1 MKNLIKM
8 KKFIYALSVLVCMLG
23 VSENVWACSN
33 NQDKAV
39 LTAVCLDSESG
50 KGRVYTSTSATPPT
64 NVSSYAANNANG
76 SKQQEDAIEDFPLY
90 AHAKAVRGYEFDHW
104 EDATESG
111 WVNNRTLPE
120 DMTTNPICVLMDGN
134 EGCYGVD
141 PSIAVVNAF
150 FHEIT
155 PFSLRYKAG
164 QYVYKIDY
172 TYVAITENDALE
184 NKVWESYTI
193 LNTSSTQTLKT
204 YVGDKVSLSTSITDG
219 FAGWFVEGQES
230 AVSTANPYIFSPTE
244 ADADKVFYPQWNAL
258 EGNVA
263 SVNGTEYAT
272 IQEAVS
278 VANTSVAADVSLSLL
293 QNVLYNE
300 SDYLD
305 LGRDMTI
312 DLNGKIFY
320 GMKGSTFRVTNNA
333 TITIK
338 DGASTKGKVWG
349 IAASQGE
356 SQAIDVLQGTL
367 INNGAVITMDN
378 MLGETDYTVNT
389 LSSVIRVHKDGA
401 YTQTTG
407 TLNCNSIS
415 NAYGVYSE
423 GTTAINGGT
432 INTTASLTNACAIFA
447 TDGTTNITA
456 GTIKAQAKYKACGVY
471 ADGNAGGTAA
481 NITIAGGTFT
491 STATSRDAVGVRTAD
506 GTTTINGGTFTVTYS
521 NTLYNAYGVVAGL
534 PSVKDREGYPNN
546 GKLIV
551 NDGTFNMGTASKTYY
566 SYGIFIEP
574 SIANTSYGD
583 QGYVATTINGGKFK
597 MIGKTVGGAVNE
609 IAESL
614 QIKGGY
620 FSSNTRLDLN
630 IPATHHSEAL
640 SSGTEYN
647 AGYRYQVVTGAPA
660 IPDAVCKIGE
670 TTFNTLE
677 DAISYAN
684 NNPEDEMTILML
696 KDYLLSQ
703 PGKYTIPAKTT
714 LLIPKDA
721 NQTSPMPEIYRENKN
736 DIPTK
741 AYITLTMGK
750 DVMLDVKGAIE
761 VGGQQNNYNTTGTGR
776 PNGSSYGWLL
786 MKTGSHILL
795 EGNSN
800 LYAWGFITGNGT
812 IDVRRGANVHEQF
825 QVYDFEGGSESF
837 YTLYDNEYDVFLVN
851 EYFVQ
856 NVEVPTTY
864 RPGSALY
871 GYTGLKEVNVR
882 AKLIGVDTDDAA
894 MFLMDETDDSEDTWV
909 RKSYDVSTDQ
919 QVYEVNNSARLGN
932 LHLSFSNYDF
942 NSEDYVLPITNNM
955 KIHLLEGEMGITQS
969 TVLLPGAE
977 IEIDKKS
984 TASIVADKSL
994 FLFDYHEWDAHIST
1008 GAKYALRIEC
1018 RPGALPTASIR
1029 DISSSVGLGNAKLN
1043 IHGTFDAKGALY
1055 TTASG
1060 ATIVSTNDDAGNVT
1074 FSTTAPSGPETPL
1087 YVHKYSGMF
1096 YQRPTVPALLQ
1107 NADGTF
1113 EQSASTP
1120 AGKSFCYMND
1130 KWILLTVDPDS
1141 SCFVYDQY
1149 DQYYAQAG
1157 EYVAISASKDSS
1169 TKRITGNPD
1178 HTYSDAA
1185 GAGRLFIL
1193 AEGCQWWEVENIDNL
1208 YHCIHPQNDT
1218 YYYWVSDIDE
1228 ETGIDNGTW
1237 AEKKFAISW
1246 KNWDGSDL
1254 YDGNHDVIIP
1264 DMLPYGATPQYL
1276 HTPNPERAADI
1287 DYTYTFDDWN
1297 PALSPVTKDQTY
1309 TATYIKEDRKYVI
1322 IFKDAENV
1330 EVKREFLKHNE
1341 MPTPPDL
1348 TNEDKILLWS
1358 PAISAVT
1365 GSATY
1370 TATWLDVEPT
1380 EYAITFYDYD
1390 GTTILKPTGEEPYM
1404 VAVEEVPIA
1413 PSNPANKPATNEF
1426 TYEFDHWSPE
1436 IEEVSLTSVKSY
1448 TAVYREIEKTY
1459 PVRFFNEGTTNT
1471 TKSDENALSKQN
1483 LTYGATP
1490 TPPAVSKSATGHT
1503 YIPEWVDMSSL
1514 TFDGEGNITTD
1525 EEDWVKSVR
1534 TVTKAADYVVVYRD
1548 EINRYTVSASS
1559 SIAAGC
1565 VISGAGT
1572 YDYGTEVELTVTPN
1586 PGYRFLRW
1594 NDNNTDNPRRF
1605 TLESN
1610 VSLTAVVEQYISDV
1624 VMNENDQVTYSKPNT
1639 PIHNLYISSDGTNSS
1654 YLNGAENLVL
1664 SEVDAVQG
1672 QAYFDLTLNTW
1683 SRHWNAFAVPFE
1695 VDLKN
1700 TSIVE
1705 VKTKGG
1711 VATNRTLRYGRD
1723 YDIVY
1728 YKESVRATSGPS
1740 YNCWDYVDSKNKVL
1754 TPGEAYLIAFTSHV
1768 GTIRFTGEQDG
1779 EHHIKLGTS
1788 VEVSYTDP
1796 ADPKDG
1802 GWNGIGNPR
1811 TYHALLDA
1819 GVTECQIHNG
1829 DTIGSDS
1836 YMPYVMS
1843 DKKFVVGKA
1852 AFVKV
1857 GAAPSVVVERATNQS
1872 AITPKAAP
1880 RRAKT
1885 ITTGGDRYTVEIMP
1899 ENGKIADRLFLLI
1912 DEDKPD
1918 EYTDGKD
1925 LPKAGVGSARAQMWV
1940 SRYGA
1945 KLCKNTIA
1953 PTDDQADYPLGIY
1966 APKAGEYIIYIAA
1979 QPEEE
1984 QALYLTKDGK
1994 AIWNLSDG
2002 AYTLNLERG
2011 TTTQYGLRV
2020 SAKGPQVAT
2029 GVDEAIVDA
2038 HGNTQKVLIN
2048 NQVYIIRGDK
2058 VYSIDG
2064 QLVK

>member
-1 MKNLIKM
+1 MKNLLKM
-8 KKFIYALSVLVCMLG
+8 NKKLFYTLSVLVCLLG
-23 VSENVWACSN
+23 VSEKAWACTNSK
-33 NQDKAV
+33 DKAQ
-39 LTAVCLDSESG
+39 LTAACLDSETG
-50 KGRVYTSTSATPPT
+50 RGRVYTSLSATAPT
-64 NVSSYAANNANG
+64 VDKFATNNSSG
-76 SKQQEDAIEDFPLY
+76 SKEQTDAITDLPIY
-90 AHAKAVRGYEFDHW
+90 AHAKPVRGYEFDHW
-104 EDATESG
+104 EDATEDD
-111 WVNNRTLPE
+111 WLDYRTLPE

-134 EGCYGVD
+134 EGCYGVT
-141 PSIAVVNAF
+141 PAVATVNAF
-150 FHEIT
+150 FRELT

-184 NKVWESYTI
+184 NKVWESYTM
-193 LNTSSTQTLKT
+193 LNTSSTQSLKT

-219 FAGWFVEGQES
+219 FAGWYIEGQES
-230 AVSTANPYIFSPTE
+230 AVSTANPYTFNPTE
-244 ADADKVFYPQWNAL
+244 ADAGKVFYPKWNAP

-263 SVNGTEYAT
+263 SVNGIEYAT
-272 IQEAVS
+272 IQDAVS
-278 VANTSVAADVSLSLL
+278 AANTSVAADVTLSLL

-312 DLNGKIFY
+312 ELNGKIFY
-320 GMKGSTFRVTNNA
+320 GMKGSTFRITNNA
-333 TITIK
+333 TVTIQ

-356 SQAIDVLQGTL
+356 SMAIDVLQGTL

-378 MLGETDYTVNT
+378 MLGETDYMANT
-389 LSSVIRVHKDGA
+389 LSSVVRVHSDGA

-407 TLNCNSIS
+407 TLNSNSIS

-432 INTTASLTNACAIFA
+432 INTTVSLTNACAIFA
-447 TDGTTNITA
+447 TDGTMNITA
-456 GTIKAQAKYKACGVY
+456 GTTIKAQAKYKACDVY

-481 NITIAGGTFT
+481 DVTIDGGTFNA
-491 STATSRDAVGVRTAD
+491 TATSRDAVGVRTAD

-521 NTLYNAYGVVAGL
+521 NTLYNAYGVVAGVT
-534 PSVKDREGYPNN
+534 SVKNREGYPNN

-566 SYGIFIEP
+566 SYGIYIEP
-574 SIANTSYGD
+574 SIANASYGD
-583 QGYVATTINGGKFK
+583 PGYVATTINGGKFK
-597 MIGKTVGGAVNE
+597 MLGTTVGGAVNE

-630 IPATHHSEAL
+630 IPTTHHSEAL

-647 AGYRYQVVTGAPA
+647 AGYRYQVVSGAPA
-660 IPDAVCKIGE
+660 TPEAVCKIGE

-684 NNPEDEMTILML
+684 NNPDETLTILML
-696 KDYLLSQ
+696 KDYVLSQ
-703 PGKYTIPAKTT
+703 SGKYTIPAKTT

-721 NQTSPMPEIYRENKN
+721 NQTSPRTELYRENKN
-736 DIPTK
+736 TIPTK
-741 AYITLTMGK
+741 AYRTLTLGK

-776 PNGSSYGWLL
+776 PNGDSYGWLL

-795 EGNSN
+795 EGGAN
-800 LYAWGFITGNGT
+800 LYAWGFVTGNGT

-825 QVYDFEGGSESF
+825 QVYDFEGGSES
-837 YTLYDNEYDVFLVN
+837 YNQLYQNIYDVFIVN
-851 EYFVQ
+851 EYFIQ

-864 RPGSALY
+864 RPGSALF
-871 GYTGLKEVNVR
+871 GYTGFVEANIR
-882 AKLIGVDTDDAA
+882 AKLIGVDTDEAA
-894 MFLMDETDDSEDTWV
+894 MFLMDETDDSDDTWV
-909 RKSYDVSTDQ
+909 RKSYDVSTDR

-932 LHLSFSNYDF
+932 LHLSFSGRNF
-942 NSEDYVLPITNNM
+942 KSEDYVLPITNNM

-984 TASIVADKSL
+984 TASILPKKSL

-1008 GAKYALRIEC
+1008 GAKFALRIEC

-1029 DISSSVGLGNAKLN
+1029 DVSSSVGLGNAKMN
-1043 IHGTFDAKGALY
+1043 IHGTFDAKGAIY
-1055 TTASG
+1055 TTESG
-1060 ATIVSTNDDAGNVT
+1060 ATIISTNEDAGNVT
-1074 FSTTAPSGPETPL
+1074 FSTAAPSGPETPL

-1096 YQRPTVPALLQ
+1096 YQRPTLPALLQ
-1107 NADGTF
+1107 NADGTY

-1130 KWILLTVDPDS
+1130 KWTMLTIDPDS

-1157 EYVAISASKDSS
+1157 EYVAINATKNPS
-1169 TKRITGNPD
+1169 TKKITGNPD

-1193 AEGCQWWEVENIDNL
+1193 VEGCQWWEVENVDNL

-1218 YYYWVSDIDE
+1218 YYYWDDDE
-1228 ETGIDNGTW
+1228 KTW
-1237 AEKKFAISW
+1237 LEKRYAISW

-1254 YDGNHDVIIP
+1254 YDGNNDIIIP
-1264 DMLPYGATPQYL
+1264 DMLPYGVTPQYL
-1276 HTPNPERAADI
+1276 HTPNPERTADI
-1287 DYTYTFDDWN
+1287 DYIYTFDDWN
-1297 PALSPVTKDQTY
+1297 PALSPVTQDQTY

-1348 TNEDKILLWS
+1348 TNEDKILQWT

-1365 GSATY
+1365 GPATY

-1390 GTTILKPTGEEPYM
+1390 GTTKLKPTGEDLYM
-1404 VAVEEVPIA
+1404 VAVGEWPVA
-1413 PSNPANKPATNEF
+1413 PSAPANKPSTNEF
-1426 TYEFDHWSPE
+1426 TYVFDHWSPT
-1436 IEEVSLTSVKSY
+1436 IDGVVSHTSPKSF
-1448 TAVYREIEKTY
+1448 TAVYREVDKTY
-1459 PVRFFNEGTTNT
+1459 AIRFFKEGTTND
-1471 TKSDENALSKQN
+1471 TKEVEGN
-1483 LTYGATP
+1483 LISSAPLAYGATP
-1490 TPPAVSKSATGHT
+1490 TPPSVSKSAPGHT

-1514 TFDGEGNITTD
+1514 TFDGDGNIETD
-1525 EEDWVKSVR
+1525 EEEWVKSVS

-1548 EINRYTVSASS
+1548 EINRYKVTATS

-1572 YDYGTEVELTVTPN
+1572 FDYGTEVTLTVVAN

-1594 NDNNTDNPRRF
+1594 NDDNTENPRSF
-1605 TLESN
+1605 TLEDN
-1610 VSLTAVVEQYISDV
+1610 VSLTAVVEQYITDLNLSGD
-1624 VMNENDQVTYSKPNT
+1624 EKTATYSKPNT
-1639 PIHNLYISSDGTNSS
+1639 PIHNLYLTSDGTNSS

-1705 VKTKGG
+1705 VKTKAG
-1711 VATNRTLRYGRD
+1711 AETNRTLRYGRD

-1728 YKESVRATSGPS
+1728 YRESVRATSGPS
-1740 YNCWDYVDSKNKVL
+1740 YQCWDYVDSKNKVL

-1779 EHHIKLGTS
+1779 THHIKVGTG
-1788 VEVSYTDP
+1788 VEVTYTAP

-1802 GWNGIGNPR
+1802 GWNGIGNPK
-1811 TYHALLDA
+1811 TYHALLNA

-1836 YMPYVMS
+1836 YIAYEMS
-1843 DKKFVVGKA
+1843 NKKFVVGKA

-1857 GAAPSVVVERATNQS
+1857 GAAPSVVVERATTQS
-1872 AITPKAAP
+1872 AIAPKAAP
-1880 RRAKT
+1880 RRANT
-1885 ITTGGDRYTVEIMP
+1885 IATGGDRYTVEIMP
-1899 ENGKIADRLFLLI
+1899 ENGQLADRLFLLI
-1912 DEDKPD
+1912 DEEKAD
-1918 EYTDGKD
+1918 EYMDGKD
-1925 LPKAGVGSARAQMWV
+1925 LPKAGIGSTRAQMWV
-1940 SRYGA
+1940 NRYGA

-1953 PTDDQADYPLGIY
+1953 PIDEQADYPLGIY
-1966 APKAGEYIIYIAA
+1966 APKVGEYTIYVAA
-1979 QPEEE
+1979 QPEGE
-1984 QALYLTKDGK
+1984 QALYLTRDGK

-2002 AYTLNLERG
+2002 AYTLTLERG
-2011 TTTQYGLRV
+2011 TTSQYGLRV
-2020 SAKGPQVAT
+2020 SAKAPHVAT
-2029 GVDEAIVDA
+2029 SVDEAVVDA
-2038 HGNTQKVLIN
+2038 HGETQKVLIN
-2048 NQVYIIRGDK
+2048 NQVYIIRGDN
-2058 VYSIDG
+2058 VYTVDG
-2064 QLVK
+2064 QIVK